1 MVPGSAVPGAGRYTG
16 PVSKHVVA
24 VANGALG
31 DGAASRLRQATDNS
45 ETVLVAVDG
54 GGRHLLRLGIDPNFV
69 TGDFDS
75 LSEPERTLLSARGA
89 TLVPT
94 PDQDYTD
101 LDKALAWIRTTL
113 APETITVFGAT
124 GGRLD
129 HLYSVLSTLV
139 RHGSG
144 TDIRLVDE
152 IGETF
157 VVAGERIWE
166 GDDLPGRT
174 VSLMALGPVE
184 NVVTRGLRWPLH
196 GETLAPGVRDGTL
209 NVVDAP
215 RFSVSAGSG
224 TLIVL
229 LHHASAP
236 FTVDVVRSPQER
248 QNLIDLRW
256 SVLRP
261 GQPRHRAF
269 FAGDDAPGTTHWI
282 AVDSDQRVIGCAS
295 ILEQDGWQLRGMAVD
310 VHWQGKGV
318 GAEIV
323 RRVVDALSPE
333 PGRLWCNARLSAVGF
348 YRNCGFVETGDI
360 FPIEGIGPHV
370 RMEWRP

>member
-1 MVPGSAVPGAGRYTG
+1 
-16 PVSKHVVA
+16 VSKHVVA

-31 DGAASRLRQATDNS
+31 DGAASLLR
-45 ETVLVAVDG
+45 ETLNHRETILVAVDG

-89 TLVPT
+89 TVVPT

-101 LDKALAWIRTTL
+101 LDKALTWIRTTL
-113 APETITVFGAT
+113 EPETITVFGAT

-139 RHGSG
+139 RHGSH

-157 VVAGERIWE
+157 VVCDHRAWD
-166 GDDLPGRT
+166 GDNLPGRT

-184 NVVTRGLRWPLH
+184 NVTTTGLRWPLT
-196 GETLAPGVRDGTL
+196 GEPLAPGVRDGTL

-215 RFSVSAGSG
+215 CFSVSVGSG

-229 LHHASAP
+229 LHHAAAP
-236 FTVDVVRSPQER
+236 FRVDVVRSPQEW
-248 QNLIDLRW
+248 QGLIDLRW

-261 GQPRHRAF
+261 GRPRSTAF
-269 FAGDDAPGTTHWI
+269 FAGDNAPGTTHWI

-295 ILEQDGWQLRGMAVD
+295 LLEQDGWQLRGMAVD

-323 RRVVDALSPE
+323 RQIVDALSPE
-333 PGRLWCNARLSAVGF
+333 PGQLWCNARLSAVGF